1 MEDYCVEDDDG
12 EDNGGDEDEEEE
24 EEEEV
29 ERVTESNMWVSKSRP
44 RLSRMREWESCQS
57 CGQNAPA
64 CDRDPYS
71 LRARTG
77 PCNPSLPSRGMFAAG
92 DCGRSSS
99 GSSENRLGPDH
110 CLQPKSTMLI
120 V

>member
-1 MEDYCVEDDDG
+1 VEDDDG
-12 EDNGGDEDEEEE
+12 EDDGGKDEDEEEE
-24 EEEEV
+24 
-29 ERVTESNMWVSKSRP
+29 ERVTESNMWVSLSRP
-44 RLSRMREWESCQS
+44 RLSRMWEWKSSQS